1 MGFAVFQ
8 QDIFTICTTV
18 KDLCKHVRKA
28 LQSLRETCIIFL
40 AKTLKLFTT
49 TGKDE
54 TAVNIYDISRRAGV
68 SIATVSRVLNNSP
81 HVSENT
87 RRKVMDVIEGT
98 GYVPN
103 AFARG
108 LGLNTMKTIGLL
120 CPDASDPYLSHA
132 LTYLERAFRQQGYD
146 CLLSCTD
153 KALAARQLGV
163 ESLKSRHVDG
173 IVLMGSSFIEDN
185 PADNEYIREAA
196 KSVPVVLLNG
206 SFPCDNVYGVL
217 CDDQRA
223 VMETTLS
230 LLDSGCRRVLYLYS
244 SANYSGRKKLAG
256 YREAYARRGLE
267 VDEKLMCFFPYDKSN
282 FHLVKEH
289 LLQLEK
295 DGLMFDAVFT
305 SGDSLAVGAL
315 KYARAAGKRVPE
327 DLAVIGY
334 DNGSLCLCTE
344 PELTSVDNK
353 LPAICEH
360 IVTTMLGVLEGKEMP
375 HKTVF
380 TGELVRRGSTR

>member
-1 MGFAVFQ
+1 MKVFF
-8 QDIFTICTTV
+8 INRHCAKSAKPLANTAFCV
-18 KDLCKHVRKA
+18 YNCHVRRTEN
-28 LQSLRETCIIFL
+28 SYISRRFVV
-40 AKTLKLFTT
+40 
-49 TGKDE
+49 GM
-54 TAVNIYDISRRAGV
+54 NIYDISRRAGV

-81 HVSENT
+81 HVSDAT
-87 RRKVMDVIEGT
+87 RKKVLAVIEGT

-120 CPDASDPYLSHA
+120 CPDTTDPYLSQA
-132 LTYLERAFRQQGYD
+132 LNFLERAFRQQGYD
-146 CLLSCTD
+146 CLLSCTG
-153 KALAARQLGV
+153 KELPARQQGV
-163 ESLKSRHVDG
+163 ELLKSRHVDG

-185 PADNEYIREAA
+185 PANNDYIRDAA
-196 KSVPVVLLNG
+196 KSVPVLLLNG
-206 SFPCDNVYGVL
+206 SFPCENVYGVL
-217 CDDQRA
+217 CDDHRA
-223 VMETTLS
+223 VMETALS
-230 LLDSGCRRVLYLYS
+230 LLDGGNRRILFLYS
-244 SANYSGRKKLAG
+244 SANYSGRKKIAG
-256 YREAYARRGLE
+256 YRDAHAQRGVE
-267 VDEKLMCFFPYDKSN
+267 VDERLVCRFEHDKHN
-282 FHLVKEH
+282 YHAVRDF
-289 LLQLEK
+289 LLQLDAE
-295 DGLMFDAVFT
+295 GLDFDAVIT

-327 DLAVIGY
+327 DLSVIGY
-334 DNGSLCLCTE
+334 DNGTVCLCTE